1 MERDHKAV
9 NEKALALVKKLGVT
23 PEDNDTSKALS
34 KQAAD
39 KRAELAKLSG
49 KAFDKAYIDNE
60 VAYHKAVDSVLESTL
75 IPDASNAELK
85 DLLTTGLKIF
95 KATSSTPNTSPRNS
109 NEAARR
115 DSSKMPSDAR
125 RAHSRCYD
133 GCGARRHHSSEDG
146 KARLCAGGIS
156 AHVGDTIEW
165 VNSDFVAHTATARDG
180 SWDVLIPVNAK
191 KTVVL
196 KTEGT
201 VEYYCK
207 FHPNM
212 TGRILVSK

>member
-1 MERDHKAV
+1 MRLRAV
-9 NEKALALVKKLGVT
+9 TRAKCPQILGALILVV
-23 PEDNDTSKALS
+23 
-34 KQAAD
+34 
-39 KRAELAKLSG
+39 
-49 KAFDKAYIDNE
+49 
-60 VAYHKAVDSVLESTL
+60 
-75 IPDASNAELK
+75 
-85 DLLTTGLKIF
+85 TTGL
-95 KATSSTPNTSPRNS
+95 
-109 NEAARR
+109 ARA
-115 DSSKMPSDAR
+115 DTIQVKMEKLGFVPAQ
-125 RAHSRCYD
+125 
-133 GCGARRHHSSEDG
+133 
-146 KARLCAGGIS
+146 IS

-212 TGRILVSK
+212 TGRILVSSETAIDGRNLFAAEPSKQQ